1 MMFSARFLAE
11 LTSSAGSVSS
21 DAVPLIGDVRT
32 SSPVRRR
39 NSSGDMLAIAPS
51 GLETYAA

>member
-21 DAVPLIGDVRT
+21 GAVPLIGDVST

-39 NSSGDMLAIAPS
+39 NSSGDKLTSAPS
-51 GLETYAA
+51 GLET